1 MEEEKEKQFDY
12 KALSAK
18 MPRGSIDSK
27 SLIKVGN
34 INVVHDMI
42 GQKEKQIQELH
53 SEVYGLQDRY
63 KEQYK
68 DKEDVIL
75 RLTK

>member
-27 SLIKVGN
+27 SLIKVG
-34 INVVHDMI
+34 
-42 GQKEKQIQELH
+42 
-53 SEVYGLQDRY
+53 
-63 KEQYK
+63 
-68 DKEDVIL
+68 
-75 RLTK
+75 